1 MFFVRFCILV
11 IGNVTSYVVL
21 YVILTTY
28 TQSGNYLTSEIA
40 EAISAIRRMG
50 TVVERIEREVEHT
63 RKICEKVPG
72 ILLKDVNV
80 FINGVNVLP
89 EIDLNVSTNE
99 KKGISRLEERY
110 RTLSKNPG
118 CFLRPSNKTFSS
130 GKSIRAA
137 VSTSPKDFGN
147 ASRWRW
153 YHGGRS

>member
-1 MFFVRFCILV
+1 VLLPEFVKPESRISLRNKCFRKEINKTFKMFFVRFCILV

-89 EIDLNVSTNE
+89 EIDLNVVRGLTV
-99 KKGISRLEERY
+99 
-110 RTLSKNPG
+110 
-118 CFLRPSNKTFSS
+118 KTGPVGS
-130 GKSIRAA
+130 GKSVLMKTILQE
-137 VSTSPKDFGN
+137 
-147 ASRWRW
+147 
-153 YHGGRS
+153 YE